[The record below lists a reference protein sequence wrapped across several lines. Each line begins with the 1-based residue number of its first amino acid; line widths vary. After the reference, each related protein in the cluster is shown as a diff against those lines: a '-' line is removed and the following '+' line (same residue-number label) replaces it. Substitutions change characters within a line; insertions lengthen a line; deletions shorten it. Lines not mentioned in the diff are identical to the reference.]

1 MAVISTTTTCF
12 VSSNAHIQLL
22 VVGTAG
28 APKNGGWGE
37 GKTSWRGGGGNFG
50 KKSKFE

>member
-28 APKNGGWGE
+28 APRNGGWGE
-37 GKTSWRGGGGNFG
+37 GKHLGVGGEFW

>member
-28 APKNGGWGE
+28 APRLGGWRE
-37 GKTSWRGGGGNFG
+37 GKTSWKRWWGIFLG
-50 KKSKFE
+50 KNVKI